1 MEFEEFKRQW
11 NKALSDSKIIY
22 LNNNGMIL
30 ADKYKRYDKFII
42 TYHLNKENNVVN
54 LHDIKEVK

>member
-42 TYHLNKENNVVN
+42 TYRMNKENNVIN